1 METGMMVEKKE
12 KPLVPGK
19 KMMMEERIAD
29 HNLED
34 GAVEKKE
41 KPRVPGKKM
50 MVLKNKKPRVRGKKM
65 LARLSRI
72 FMDKKTSYTVSEE
85 ESLPRQQE
93 NLREVFFQY
102 PEKGLQRR
110 LKTVAGSS
118 IQPTCEQ
125 KVRPVV
131 FIVCQLRNSSVYSAA
146 IFKLEM
152 GKTLVKSEGRFEV
165 FNRRKYL
172 GKETSPRLG
181 SVSCAMVGNELY
193 LACSYS
199 QLDLQGG
206 QVRQAPVHVFNTLHD
221 RLIELPSSSHGFVTP
236 KPFPVVMAV
245 GTLQLYVYG
254 QSMATSLNVP
264 APALES
270 FNIGE
275 FEWESQLPPQFNLPS
290 CTFVNGYAVV
300 KNFLLIS
307 VADFN
312 GRGSRNE
319 FFYWNFSGGSNSKNK
334 WEKMILSNGQKNIRY
349 PFSGKAEFVEDVIYS
364 YNRGLYAYRVDCCS
378 DKEGLQISPPQLV
391 GFPKFAAPPV
401 DWSDSIH
408 FSFSCA
414 YMGIGKRFCIIR
426 TGDSGCIGDQ
436 QFVAV
441 SVVEVSGDMQCLTTL
456 SSTICALD
464 ISGLGSDLILDSC
477 FVKGRDWEQDPF
489 EL

>member
-1 METGMMVEKKE
+1 METGMVVEKEE
-12 KPLVPGK
+12 KPLVQGK
-19 KMMMEERIAD
+19 KMMMEEEEEVEERIAD
-29 HNLED
+29 QNLED
-34 GAVEKKE
+34 GVVEKKE
-41 KPRVPGKKM
+41 KPRMPGKKM
-50 MVLKNKKPRVRGKKM
+50 VVVKKEKPRVRGKKM
-65 LARLSRI
+65 MVRLSRI
-72 FMDKKTSYTVSEE
+72 FMDKKTSYMVSEE
-85 ESLPRQQE
+85 ESLHRQE
-93 NLREVFFQY
+93 EDLREVFFQY
-102 PEKGLQRR
+102 LEEGLQRR

-118 IQPTCEQ
+118 IQLTCEQ
-125 KVRPVV
+125 K
-131 FIVCQLRNSSVYSAA
+131 
-146 IFKLEM
+146 
-152 GKTLVKSEGRFEV
+152 
-165 FNRRKYL
+165 
-172 GKETSPRLG
+172 
-181 SVSCAMVGNELY
+181 
-193 LACSYS
+193 
-199 QLDLQGG
+199 LDLQGG
-206 QVRQAPVHVFNTLHD
+206 QIREASVHMFDTLNE

-264 APALES
+264 APTLES

-275 FEWESQLPPQFNLPS
+275 FEWESQLPPQFDLPS

-312 GRGSRNE
+312 SRHSCNE

-334 WEKMILSNGQKNIRY
+334 WEKMILSKGQKNIYY

-391 GFPKFAAPPV
+391 GLPKFAALPV

-408 FSFSCA
+408 FSFSSA

-436 QFVAV
+436 QFMAV
-441 SVVEVSGDMQCLTTL
+441 SVVEVSEDMQCLTTL
-456 SSTICALD
+456 SSTICPLD
-464 ISGLGSDLILDSC
+464 IGGLGSDLILDSC